1 MDAIMVVVN
10 STAGSIKARVET
22 SEKTLIDR
30 ARAMDGDAWD
40 QLFSEH
46 HSAIYRYVHI
56 RLGNKQAAED
66 LASEVFLQAVRS
78 ISRYRYRGIS
88 FRAWLYRIAH
98 NVTAD
103 HRRRMATRTKV
114 EAPTNVEDLEP
125 SQPDFAPIIAQR
137 GELETAIRELTDE
150 QQQVVILRFVEGM
163 SVAETAEATKR
174 TPGAV
179 KALQHRGVNRLRQLI
194 KRGEG

>member
-1 MDAIMVVVN
+1 MVVVN
-10 STAGSIKARVET
+10 STAPRARQSVEA

-40 QLFSEH
+40 ELFSEH
-46 HSAIYRYVHI
+46 HAAIYRYVHL
-56 RLGNKQAAED
+56 RLGDKQTAED

-78 ISRYRYRGIS
+78 ISNYRYRGIS

-98 NVTAD
+98 NITAD
-103 HRRRMATRTKV
+103 YRRRMVTRKRV
-114 EAPTNVEDLEP
+114 ESPANVDDLDP
-125 SQPDFAPIIAQR
+125 SQPDFAPLVAQR

-150 QQQVVILRFVEGM
+150 QRQVVILRFVEGL
-163 SVAETAEATKR
+163 SVSETADATKR

-179 KALQHRGVNRLRQLI
+179 KALQHRGVNRLRQLLG
-194 KRGEG
+194 REGR